1 MRIIECAERDA
12 LSVRYRTPVAK
23 LSESMGPAYGEI
35 AGYMAK
41 NGIPFAGPPY
51 AMYYNMDM
59 DDLDVEIG
67 FPVGAPAKG
76 EGRVRPGKLPGGRHA
91 TATRGGSY
99 ETMAKTYDALT
110 AFCKERGVE
119 LEERM
124 YEEYLNSPE
133 EVPPEKLETV
143 IHFLLR

>member
-1 MRIIECAERDA
+1 
-12 LSVRYRTPVAK
+12 
-23 LSESMGPAYGEI
+23 
-35 AGYMAK
+35 
-41 NGIPFAGPPY
+41 
-51 AMYYNMDM
+51 
-59 DDLDVEIG
+59 
-67 FPVGAPAKG
+67 
-76 EGRVRPGKLPGGRHA
+76 
-91 TATRGGSY
+91 
-99 ETMAKTYDALT
+99 MAKTYDALT